1 MKTKR
6 YLAAAL
12 AALALAGACSEKPEA
27 PRQAA
32 VPAKDQMAVL
42 QEAVQ
47 KNPKDTDS
55 WMHIADLMERG
66 QAWQL
71 EVEALQ
77 KVIAIEPGRSFAH
90 LKLAN
95 TYNRLGRYDDAVA
108 SFLEAKKTRPDDPV
122 LYNNLAFAYGKLGK
136 GAEQVA
142 ALRKAVSLRPRYA
155 TARLNLGTAL
165 LKQGDRAGAEEQY
178 QALNAFDGDAAA
190 SLKQELGGGKRP

>member
-6 YLAAAL
+6 HVASAL
-12 AALALAGACSEKPEA
+12 AALALLGACGEKAEP
-27 PRQAA
+27 PRQTIAP
-32 VPAKDQMAVL
+32 VRDELSLL

-47 KNPKDTDS
+47 KNPNDTDS

-71 EVEALQ
+71 EVDALQ
-77 KVIAIEPGRSFAH
+77 KVLAVEPGRSFAH

-95 TYNRLGRYDDAVA
+95 TYNRLGRYQDAVA
-108 SFLEAKKTRPDDPV
+108 SFLEAKKTRPNDPV
-122 LYNNLAFAYGKLGK
+122 LFNNLAFAYGRLGK

-142 ALRKAVSLRPRYA
+142 ALRTAVSLRPRYS

-165 LKQGDRAGAEEQY
+165 AKQGDRAGAEEQY
-178 QALNAFDGDAAA
+178 AALREFDESAAA
-190 SLKQELGGGKRP
+190 ALRQQIDGGTRP